1 MNYSRITNFLLFDA
15 KLNLNHIFYFLHFD
29 LFTIIIINNSI
40 NKMLREKMIEI
51 NVWFKKNSI

>member
-15 KLNLNHIFYFLHFD
+15 KLNLNHIFYFLYFD

-51 NVWFKKNSI
+51 NV